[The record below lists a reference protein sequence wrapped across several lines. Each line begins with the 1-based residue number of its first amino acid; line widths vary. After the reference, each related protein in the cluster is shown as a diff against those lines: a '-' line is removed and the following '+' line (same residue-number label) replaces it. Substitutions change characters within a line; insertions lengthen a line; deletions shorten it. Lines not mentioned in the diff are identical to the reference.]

1 MKPTRKEVHHIN
13 KSTKYALCIGIT
25 LLTSILMVSGYKAMT
40 ILHQYKV
47 DRAKYDTLSQAY
59 AKPSL
64 NEVPEI
70 TESNNDPRQ
79 GSNEYRE
86 ALNERSPINVD
97 FQLIRDEVNPETM
110 GWIYCDD
117 TPINYPVMYH
127 QADNIY
133 YLNHNSNGEDTACG
147 AIYIDCSNFPD
158 FRDTNTIIHG
168 HHLNDGSM
176 FGSLGQWSDQEYFD
190 SHKVFYLNTPDS
202 NYKVVMF
209 AYFETPVGSSVYQI
223 DFSGQEEISQ
233 WVKWLQNETLIK
245 SDYEYMTGD
254 HFIVLS
260 TCMYSFENARGVL
273 CGYVI
278 PLKQ

>member
-1 MKPTRKEVHHIN
+1 MIHAKAATSTEKRLTSVPPLMLTFSSSEMKSTRKRWVGFIVM
-13 KSTKYALCIGIT
+13 I
-25 LLTSILMVSGYKAMT
+25 
-40 ILHQYKV
+40 
-47 DRAKYDTLSQAY
+47 
-59 AKPSL
+59 
-64 NEVPEI
+64 
-70 TESNNDPRQ
+70 
-79 GSNEYRE
+79 
-86 ALNERSPINVD
+86 
-97 FQLIRDEVNPETM
+97 
-110 GWIYCDD
+110 
-117 TPINYPVMYH
+117 PVMYH

-176 FGSLGQWSDQEYFD
+176 FGSLGRWSDQEYFD

-233 WVKWLQNETLIK
+233 WVKWLQNESLIK